1 MLAFLPAHFMADS
14 EIQEAASSLFENG
27 LGAVRRND
35 TQMARILIAVAQ
47 KLWEDADDP
56 QNAQKARAVSRT
68 FQR

>member
-1 MLAFLPAHFMADS
+1 MADS

-35 TQMARILIAVAQ
+35 TQMARILIAVAE